1 MGTLESYVRDRRSQG
16 TKNGTLR
23 RDLAVVRRVLNL
35 ASRLWRDEHG
45 LTWLETPPLIPLPKA
60 ADARLP
66 YPLSW
71 SEQDLLFFEL
81 PEHLQHMALF
91 KVNTGCREQEVCGL
105 RWEWEIRFPDSET
118 SVFIIPSQQVKN
130 GEDRVVVLNRVAA
143 SVIKGQQGLHPEYV
157 FPFRGH
163 RVTRM
168 HNSAWKRARIKA
180 AEKYL
185 KVLGKPCPDGFL
197 RIRVHDLKHSFGHR
211 LREAGVSHED
221 RQDLLGHKSGSIT
234 THYSSA
240 ERRKLT
246 EAANKICGDDSRKT
260 PAQFTVREKGESYSA
275 EKLLTFKE
283 LMVATGGL
291 EPPTPAL

>member
-1 MGTLESYVRDRRSQG
+1 
-16 TKNGTLR
+16 
-23 RDLAVVRRVLNL
+23 
-35 ASRLWRDEHG
+35 
-45 LTWLETPPLIPLPKA
+45 
-60 ADARLP
+60 
-66 YPLSW
+66 
-71 SEQDLLFFEL
+71 
-81 PEHLQHMALF
+81 
-91 KVNTGCREQEVCGL
+91 
-105 RWEWEIRFPDSET
+105 
-118 SVFIIPSQQVKN
+118 
-130 GEDRVVVLNRVAA
+130 
-143 SVIKGQQGLHPEYV
+143 
-157 FPFRGH
+157 
-163 RVTRM
+163 M
-168 HNSAWKRARIKA
+168 HNRAWKRARKKA

-240 ERRKLT
+240 ERRNLI

-260 PAQFTVREKGESYSA
+260 PAPLMVREKQEPCST